1 MIHVI
6 DLKSNTVL
14 STTPPDQT
22 RLRGHS
28 SAIVALDCHLDNN
41 LLISVSLESQTILS
55 TVHNGKV
62 KKI

>member
-6 DLKSNTVL
+6 DLKSNTIL

-22 RLRGHS
+22 RSHGHS
-28 SAIVALDCHLDNN
+28 SAIVAIDCHLDNN

-55 TVHNGKV
+55 TAHNGKV
-62 KKI
+62 KKL